1 MQPAN
6 EKGRPSGEV
15 PAHASANAGNPSQTA
30 ADRNARWP
38 QGWDACTCCSVW
50 FANPNGE
57 PECIDCRSANR
68 SRSGRVHADLVVAAV
83 LVLVSIALPFL
94 AVLGVWR

>member
-1 MQPAN
+1 
-6 EKGRPSGEV
+6 
-15 PAHASANAGNPSQTA
+15 
-30 ADRNARWP
+30 
-38 QGWDACTCCSVW
+38 VW